1 MNRYSI
7 KGYSGLQQGGA
18 ALAVSLILLTVITLL
33 SLSAMRSANLNTKIA
48 VNHQHKQFAFQAA
61 ESALANLL
69 SLNPADMGTLNVPPD
84 ESSAAINNAN
94 WFTATGV
101 DHNAT
106 VSADLEMDLLEVS
119 PPGRYKYTGYG
130 LSVVAVRYQ
139 ADAVGEVDGTNT
151 TAHNRME
158 VHLVR
163 D

>member
-1 MNRYSI
+1 MNEYSI
-7 KGYSGLQQGGA
+7 NIHSKQRQGGV

-61 ESALANLL
+61 ESALTNLVNTTA
-69 SLNPADMGTLNVPPD
+69 SEMSSLNVPGTV
-84 ESSAAINNAN
+84 AAPALNNSD
-94 WFTATGV
+94 WFAATTV
-101 DHNAT
+101 TDSAT

-119 PPGRYKYTGYG
+119 PPGKYMFSGFG
-130 LSVVAVRYQ
+130 MNVVTVRYQ
-139 ADAVGEVDGTNT
+139 ADAVGEVDGTNA

-158 VHLVR
+158 VVLVR

>member
-1 MNRYSI
+1 MNRHSI
-7 KGYSGLQQGGA
+7 KGYSRLQQGGA

-69 SLNPADMGTLNVPPD
+69 NLNSSDFSTLNVPAD
-84 ESSAAINNAN
+84 ESTAATNNPN

-101 DHNAT
+101 AHNAT
-106 VSADLEMDLLEVS
+106 VSADLEMDLIEVS
-119 PPGRYKYTGYG
+119 APGTYKYSGYG
-130 LSVVAVRYQ
+130 LSVVSVRYQ
-139 ADAVGEVDGTNT
+139 ADAIGEVDGTNT